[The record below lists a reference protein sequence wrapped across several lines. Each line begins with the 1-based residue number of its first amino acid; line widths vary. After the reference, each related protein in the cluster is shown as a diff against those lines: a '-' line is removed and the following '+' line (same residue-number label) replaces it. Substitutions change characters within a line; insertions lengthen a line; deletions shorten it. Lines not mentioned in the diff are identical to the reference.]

1 MGKESRE
8 RRDAGKFKIKEGEK
22 GIEKSELVG
31 EMGNNTRVWREGKVE
46 KGKEGWWPTSGG
58 VCEGGEMFEKRE
70 VI

>member
-31 EMGNNTRVWREGKVE
+31 EMGNNTRVRRGWGDGREG
-46 KGKEGWWPTSGG
+46 
-58 VCEGGEMFEKRE
+58 
-70 VI
+70 